1 MSYAKSMQC
10 PRCKS
15 QYTQSVETAYSQ
27 AVRTGETGYQSISEF
42 GRSMEP
48 PEPRSEVGVPLATA
62 FFAAGILMMLMPGLH
77 TVLPFK
83 WLEGL
88 SSFDTSVIVVSLAVG
103 LIVGFWSAVSA
114 GVYNASVHHG
124 EMRTWAR
131 GVVCRRCGH
140 RFTR

>member
-1 MSYAKSMQC
+1 MSYRQSMQC

-15 QYTQSVETAYSQ
+15 HDTQAVETAYSQ
-27 AVRTGETGYQSISEF
+27 AVRTGESGYQSISEF

-48 PEPRSEVGVPLATA
+48 PEARSAAGVPLATA
-62 FFAAGILMMLMPGLH
+62 LWVAGALMMLLPGLH
-77 TVLPFK
+77 AVLPFD

-88 SSFDTSVIVVSLAVG
+88 SSFDRPVVVVSLVAG
-103 LIVGFWSAVSA
+103 LIAGFSSAVSA
-114 GVYNASVHHG
+114 GVHNASVHRS

-140 RFTR
+140 RFKR